1 MINEQVYRRFNHTVA
16 ACFVIYFLFPEYILE
31 IKREYY
37 ILLFWILIIT
47 VEYLR
52 LNKDLKVIGMRD
64 YESNRIAGFVWFA
77 TGTCL
82 ILELYELGF
91 VPQSLAIATIIMA
104 AYTDPLIGEANQRF
118 GDKWGIG
125 LGLLSSFLIYQ
136 LIIGVLFYS
145 IVGSMVAVASER
157 PKIKWFDDDLAMQI
171 IPILVLTVLSL
182 MDFSPDLPQNILGG
196 KL

>member
-145 IVGSMVAVASER
+145 IIGSMVAVASER

>member
-104 AYTDPLIGEANQRF
+104 AYTDPLIGDANQSF

-145 IVGSMVAVASER
+145 IIGSMVAVASER